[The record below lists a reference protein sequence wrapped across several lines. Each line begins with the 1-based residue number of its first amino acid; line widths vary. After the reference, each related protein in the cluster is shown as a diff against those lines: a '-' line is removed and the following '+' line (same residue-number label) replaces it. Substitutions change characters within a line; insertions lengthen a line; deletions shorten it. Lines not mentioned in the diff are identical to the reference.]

1 MHILCIESELIMNE
15 IISFRVGEP
24 IYFSGQSGPAFKVL
38 SGSVRLDRVLHDGH
52 PTFANLAIAGDL
64 IGAEV
69 LLNQFYGFEAH
80 ALTDCELVQWQE
92 PSYLWVESF
101 AKELIKVSQRKT
113 DAVSLRCGTAMERI
127 LKLIEL
133 IRQEPTD
140 EAKII
145 LPRLKD
151 TAEITDL
158 TIETV
163 SRCISSLRKSGT
175 LVPIKGQTGNLRSQF
190 NVCIPTVEQMAMQ

>member
-1 MHILCIESELIMNE
+1 MKDIL
-15 IISFRVGEP
+15 SFRVGDP

-38 SGSVRLDRVLHDGH
+38 SGSVRLDRVFQDGQ
-52 PTFANLAIAGDL
+52 PSFANLAIAGDL
-64 IGAEV
+64 IGVEV

-80 ALTDCELVQWQE
+80 ALTDCEIIEWKV
-92 PSYLWVESF
+92 PKYLWVESF

-113 DAVSLRCGTAMERI
+113 DAVSLRCGTAMERL

-133 IRQEPTD
+133 IRQDPSDDTRV
-140 EAKII
+140 I

-151 TAEITDL
+151 TAEITNL

-163 SRCISSLRKSGT
+163 SRCISALRKQGA
-175 LVPIKGQTGNLRSQF
+175 LIPVKGQTGNLRSQF
-190 NVCIPTVEQMAMQ
+190 NVCMPLSEQVAIQA